1 MFMMRRF
8 LSLLLSLSL
17 PLVALSLLL
26 GNLQVEA
33 AEPTSTASGAS
44 CAPFA
49 AVDCT
54 PEMLAQAEAYAQS
67 IRNLNL
73 AGQPQTGLLSE
84 STHNG
89 PSINVWYGTTQN
101 FGQVGTPQ
109 RWLNILGNVSDA
121 DGVASVV
128 YTLNGSA
135 PRTLALGPD
144 ARRLASTGDFN
155 IDIPI
160 TDTALIVGANTVLI
174 TATDNLSNVS
184 GQAVTV
190 NYATGTVWPLP
201 YAVNWATASFPG
213 AAQVADGLWNK
224 TAAGIRPQVVDYDRL
239 VVIGD
244 IDAAWDD
251 YEITVPIT
259 VHSFDYA
266 GAFNAV
272 SSAPGVGFVAVWPG
286 HTDNPVVCTQPKC
299 GWLPLGA
306 FVWFDAEG
314 VRNFN
319 NQTAPPL
326 YGLFKLGS
334 ASTIDYGRDV
344 SGFRPQLG
352 LGYYWKAR
360 VERGL
365 SNARAIYRL
374 KIWPIGSIEPSDWL
388 VSGIS
393 ENNEVASGSIGLL
406 AHHADATFG
415 NVSIVGGPFA
425 DTVGPVITDIRVA
438 RRPTSATIMWRT
450 DEPATSRV
458 DYGLSTGYGNNVT
471 DAVLKHHH
479 TLTVTGLSANT
490 PYNFKLTSADAF
502 GNSAESINQTFT
514 TPASSTVSGF
524 VSDDFNTCTLNP
536 AWATADAYGD
546 ATLSAGGALSG
557 SAAYSISVPAG
568 TPHPIGL
575 GSVRVPRL
583 YQTIAD
589 TDFDLQVKFDSGL
602 TGDGQ
607 SQGVVVDQNGL
618 NVIQFDLRRTGG
630 ANRLVTTIFTATM
643 NAASSSTG
651 SVSLPRSFFSYPI
664 SSTVSSSYLRVR
676 RVGDL
681 WRAYRSTD
689 GNSWIQVGS
698 SFTLPFAVTR
708 VGIYGANLATALD
721 GSDAPAHTAALD
733 YAFDLNAP
741 ITPEDAAGLS
751 TQVVGSGTITRNPNL
766 ASYTCGQAVT
776 LTAVPNTGWV
786 FGGWSGGLSGPTNP
800 QTITLNSPATVTAT
814 FIELSYRVYLSL
826 IMK

>member
-1 MFMMRRF
+1 MMRRF
-8 LSLLLSLSL
+8 LSLIFSLGL
-17 PLVALSLLL
+17 PLAALSLLL
-26 GNLQVEA
+26 SGLRAEA
-33 AEPTSTASGAS
+33 AQPTPPASGAS

-67 IRNLNL
+67 VREQNL
-73 AGQPQTGLLSE
+73 AGQPQAGRPSE

-89 PSINVWYGTTQN
+89 PSINVWYGNTQN
-101 FGQVGTPQ
+101 FGQIGAPQ
-109 RWLNILGNVSDA
+109 RWINILGNVSDA

-160 TDTALIVGANTVLI
+160 TDTALSVGMNTVLI
-174 TATDNLSNVS
+174 TAEDNLSNVS
-184 GQAVTV
+184 NQAVTV
-190 NYATGTVWPLP
+190 NYATGAVWPLP
-201 YAVNWATASFPG
+201 YTVDWASASFPG
-213 AAQVADGLWNK
+213 AAQVVDGLWSQ

-244 IDAAWDD
+244 INAAWDD

-266 GAFNAV
+266 GAFNVV
-272 SSAPGVGFVAVWPG
+272 SGAPGVGFVAVWPG

-334 ASTIDYGRDV
+334 ASTIDYARDV
-344 SGFRPQLG
+344 SGFRPKLG
-352 LGYYWKAR
+352 VGYYWKAQ

-365 SNARAIYRL
+365 TNARAVYRL
-374 KIWPIGSIEPSDWL
+374 KVWPIGGTEPLVWL
-388 VSGIS
+388 ATGIS

-415 NVSIVGGPFA
+415 NINVQPGPFTDA
-425 DTVGPVITDIRVA
+425 TAPVITDIRVA
-438 RRPTSATIMWRT
+438 RRPTSATLMWRT

-458 DYGLSTGYGNNVT
+458 DYGLTTGYGGNVT
-471 DAVLKHHH
+471 NAVLKHHH
-479 TLTVTGLSANT
+479 TLTVTGLSASQ
-490 PYNFKLTSADAF
+490 PYNFKITSADALN
-502 GNSAESINQTFT
+502 NSAESGNQTFT
-514 TPASSTVSGF
+514 TPASSPTSGF
-524 VSDDFNTCTLNP
+524 ISDDFNTCTPNT
-536 AWATADAYGD
+536 AWTAVDAYGD
-546 ATLSAGGALSG
+546 ATFIQGGALSG

-575 GSVRVPRL
+575 GSVRVPYL
-583 YQTIAD
+583 YQSIAD
-589 TDFDLQVKFDSGL
+589 ADFDLLVKFDSNL
-602 TGDGQ
+602 TVDGQ
-607 SQGVVVDQNGL
+607 SRGVVVEQNGL

-630 ANRLVTTIFTATM
+630 ANRLVTTVFTATM

-664 SSTVSSSYLRVR
+664 SSTISSSYLRVR

-689 GNSWIQVGS
+689 GDNWIQVGS
-698 SFTLPFAVTR
+698 SFTLPLAVTR
-708 VGIYGANLATALD
+708 VGVYGANLAAALD
-721 GSDAPAHTAALD
+721 GSDAPAHTAVVD
-733 YAFDLNAP
+733 YAFEMNTP
-741 ITPEDAAGLS
+741 IAPEDAPALT
-751 TQVVGSGTITRNPNL
+751 TQVVGSGSITRNPNL
-766 ASYTCGQAVT
+766 PSYACGQQVT
-776 LTAVPNTGWV
+776 LTAVPNSGWA
-786 FGGWSGGLSGPTNP
+786 FSGWSGGLSGSTNP
-800 QTITLNSPATVTAT
+800 QNITLNSPNAVTAT
-814 FIELSYRVYLSL
+814 FVELTYRVYLPL

>member
-1 MFMMRRF
+1 MRRF
-8 LSLLLSLSL
+8 LSLIFSLGL
-17 PLVALSLLL
+17 PLLALSFMLSGLRA
-26 GNLQVEA
+26 EA
-33 AEPTSTASGAS
+33 AEPAPVASGAS

-67 IRNLNL
+67 VREQNL
-73 AGQPQTGLLSE
+73 AGQPQAGRPSE

-89 PSINVWYGTTQN
+89 PSINVWYGNTQH

-109 RWLNILGNVSDA
+109 RWLNILGNVSDT

-135 PRTLALGPD
+135 QRTLALGPD

-155 IDIPI
+155 IDIPL
-160 TDTALIVGANTVLI
+160 TDTALISGVNNILI
-174 TATDNLSNVS
+174 TATDNLSNIS
-184 GQAVTV
+184 NQAITV
-190 NYATGTVWPLP
+190 NYISGTVWPQT
-201 YAVNWATASFPG
+201 YTVDWASASFPG
-213 AAQVADGLWNK
+213 AAQVVDGLWNK

-244 IDAAWDD
+244 INAAWDEW
-251 YEITVPIT
+251 EITLPIT

-272 SSAPGVGFVAVWPG
+272 SGAPGVGLVAVWPG
-286 HTDNPVVCTQPKC
+286 HTDSPVVCIQPKC

-334 ASTIDYGRDV
+334 ASAIDYARDV

-352 LGYYWKAR
+352 VGYYWKAR
-360 VERGL
+360 VERNL
-365 SNARAIYRL
+365 TNARAIYRL
-374 KIWPIGSIEPSDWL
+374 KVWPIGGAEPSGWL

-415 NVSIVGGPFA
+415 NVNIQPGPFTDSA
-425 DTVGPVITDIRVA
+425 GPVIMDVRVA

-458 DYGLSTGYGNNVT
+458 DYGPSMGYGTAVT

-479 TLTVTGLSANT
+479 TLTVTGLSAST
-490 PYNFKLTSADAF
+490 LYNFKLTSVDAF
-502 GNSAESINQTFT
+502 GNLAESINQTFT
-514 TPASSTVSGF
+514 TPASSTASGF
-524 VSDDFNTCTLNP
+524 VSDDFNACTPNA

-546 ATLSAGGALSG
+546 ATLNRGGALSG

-568 TPHPIGL
+568 VPHPIGL
-575 GSVRVPRL
+575 GSVRVPHL
-583 YQTIAD
+583 YQSIAD
-589 TDFDLQVKFDSGL
+589 TDFDVLVKFDSNL
-602 TGDGQ
+602 TVDGQ
-607 SQGVVVDQNGL
+607 SRGVVVEQNGL

-630 ANRLVTTIFTATM
+630 ANRLVTTIYTATM

-664 SSTVSSSYLRVR
+664 SSTVSSSNYLRVR

-689 GNSWIQVGS
+689 GDTWIQVGS
-698 SFTLPFAVTR
+698 SFTLPLAVTR
-708 VGIYGANLATALD
+708 VGVYGANLALALD
-721 GSDAPAHTAALD
+721 GSDAPAHTAAVD
-733 YAFDLNAP
+733 YVFDMDTP
-741 ITPEDAAGLS
+741 IPAEDAPALT
-751 TQVVGSGTITRNPNL
+751 TQVVGSGAIIRNPNL
-766 ASYTCGQAVT
+766 PSYACGQQVM
-776 LTAVPNTGWV
+776 LTAVPNTGWA

-800 QTITLNSPATVTAT
+800 QTITLSSPSTVTAT
-814 FIELSYRVYLSL
+814 FIELSYRVYLPL
-826 IMK
+826 VMK